1 MPRARSVSLPKALL
15 HLEGLVVLVLAFIF
29 YLRAGNPW
37 WLFLLLVLV
46 PDVSMAGYVR
56 RNRIGATIYN
66 LGHTYVFPAVL
77 GLFGVLASNR
87 VALAAAL
94 IWAAHVGMDRALGYG
109 LKYATGFKETHL
121 GRV

>member
-1 MPRARSVSLPKALL
+1 
-15 HLEGLVVLVLAFIF
+15 VLAFIF

-56 RNRIGATIYN
+56 GNRIGATIYN